1 MLFRSVNL
9 VGHLPVLPV
18 PRHTDGAALTAMAPP
33 RRATAAGSSSSPYK
47 WSSPAASKTR
57 TSSQSTSSPSP
68 APPEPRQALPLA
80 GDELAALALTLLGSR
95 QWKLASR
102 SQPP

>member
-1 MLFRSVNL
+1 MELPCGL
-9 VGHLPVLPV
+9 QDPHQLAEHLLS
-18 PRHTDGAALTAMAPP
+18 L
-33 RRATAAGSSSSPYK
+33 
-47 WSSPAASKTR
+47 
-57 TSSQSTSSPSP
+57 PSP
-68 APPEPRQALPLA
+68 LLSPGKLPLA